1 MNRRDVAALLT
12 GSVGLAAIAMAAAL
26 TSAGAP
32 NTPAP
37 DVAIHRT
44 ARVLHHSHKQPVD
57 EEGTVEPS
65 VLYVP
70 TITIFG
76 EVPRRI
82 ADLPRPRKDD
92 ARKMAA
98 ASP

>member
-26 TSAGAP
+26 TSSAP
-32 NTPAP
+32 NTFAP

-44 ARVLHHSHKQPVD
+44 ARVLHHAYKQPV
-57 EEGTVEPS
+57 EEEATLQPS
-65 VLYVP
+65 VLYIP
-70 TITIFG
+70 TITIVG
-76 EVPRRI
+76 EIPRRI
-82 ADLPRPRKDD
+82 ADLPRPGKDD

>member
-12 GSVGLAAIAMAAAL
+12 GSVGLAAHALAAARP
-26 TSAGAP
+26 SPGAP
-32 NTPAP
+32 HTPPP
-37 DVAIHRT
+37 DGALPPPPSGRHP
-44 ARVLHHSHKQPVD
+44 AHKQPVD

-65 VLYVP
+65 VFYIP

-92 ARKMAA
+92 ARKVAV